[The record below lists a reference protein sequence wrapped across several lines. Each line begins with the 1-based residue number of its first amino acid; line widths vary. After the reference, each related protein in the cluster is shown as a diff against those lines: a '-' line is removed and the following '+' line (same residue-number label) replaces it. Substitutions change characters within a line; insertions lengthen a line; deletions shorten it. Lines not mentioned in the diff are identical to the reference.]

1 MLEKRKNCIVCSNKL
16 AGKRFIY
23 CSDTCYKTR
32 LSEIAHAKIHDRRK
46 KIENNSCEICFKIY
60 KPIRFVQKCCSVKC
74 RKIKRDLYLANRRKK
89 IKQVQ
94 CTICNKL
101 FKQRNHLHFN
111 CSAEC
116 RKIDFKQK
124 ERNTIRIRPNRQTG
138 PVSKHE
144 FTHFQLK
151 NYSFD
156 KMLLRQELEEATINY
171 LKKNKITILPD
182 SPASKIPSVGLTS
195 LSIFGDEREFYKE
208 AALGHV
214 DADLLEIDNI

>member
-1 MLEKRKNCIVCSNKL
+1 MPERRKDCIMCSKKL
-16 AGKRFIY
+16 TGKRFVY

-32 LSEIAHAKIHDRRK
+32 LSEIAHAKIYARRK
-46 KIENNSCEICFKIY
+46 KINDNTCEVCSAIY

-74 RKIKRDLYLANRRKK
+74 RQIKRNLYLANRRKQ
-89 IKQVQ
+89 IKQIQ
-94 CTICNKL
+94 CKICNKL

-124 ERNTIRIRPNRQTG
+124 ERNTIRIRPNKQTE

-156 KMLLRQELEEATINY
+156 KMLLRQELEEATVKY
-171 LKKNKITILPD
+171 LQKNKITVLPD
-182 SPASKIPSVGLTS
+182 SPASKIPSVGMTS

-214 DADLLEIDNI
+214 DADLLEVDTA